1 MVFRPHRTVA
11 VLGADFAAGMEVL
24 GHLAR
29 LVELD
34 LVGVAALVRVP
45 VVVTVRPGEF
55 WRKMRS

>member
-1 MVFRPHRTVA
+1 MIFRSHRTIA

-45 VVVTVRPGEF
+45 VVVTVRPREL

>member
-11 VLGADFAAGMEVL
+11 VFGAHFAAGMEFL

-45 VVVTVRPGEF
+45 VVVTVRPGEL